1 MRNII
6 IVECRSTGIN
16 FIEDIVNMGYNP
28 IVLETKVAD
37 TDEGRLYAEN
47 RTKGYGNIKHD
58 FLLLKEKDTY
68 DETLEMV
75 NEYDPLLVL
84 PANEKGVVLATKLA
98 YDLNLLCNDIE
109 NLDAMTLKHEMQNR
123 LAECGLRHIKGKNV
137 RTLEEAMDFYDCEG
151 LNEVVIKPVYSA
163 GSSSVRI
170 CEDRDEFIEAFNL
183 LTEKTNQFGDENE
196 EFLIQERINGEEYI
210 VNTVSCDGMHRVTMI
225 WKYNKVK
232 TSDGAILYD
241 STNSVNELNIG
252 EAKMVEYAYKVAD
265 ALGIRYGPVHGEYMI
280 DEKGPVLIE
289 VNCRPIGGNMDVEFL
304 DMVSGQHE
312 TDSILYSYLKPE
324 LFKEQMKKPY
334 QLFASASLKHVIV
347 PKDIVARSAPLKNI
361 SLKLKSHHKTILQD
375 IDYEYSKSFLKT
387 EDLDSSP
394 GTMYFI
400 HEDPSVVYND
410 LEFVRSIERNAFSM
424 VLNSELHD
432 VALKDDES
440 YINEIRPLVNE
451 CEKYGIGLL
460 VTDQF
465 IDDVNI
471 KQVKSENVDKVI
483 GKFDFIIINLNKVI
497 SNGPS
502 KEAIELLWASFS
514 RIKKNGFI
522 FIPENTYQL
531 LDGGRN
537 SMEVL
542 VKSAGLKIEIPPYG
556 VYDTIIASKV

>member
-542 VKSAGLKIEIPPYG
+542 IKSAGLKIEIPPYG

>member
-151 LNEVVIKPVYSA
+151 LKEVVIKPVYSA

-502 KEAIELLWASFS
+502 KEAIELLWVSFS

>member
-334 QLFASASLKHVIV
+334 
-347 PKDIVARSAPLKNI
+347 NY
-361 SLKLKSHHKTILQD
+361 SHL
-375 IDYEYSKSFLKT
+375 
-387 EDLDSSP
+387 
-394 GTMYFI
+394 
-400 HEDPSVVYND
+400 
-410 LEFVRSIERNAFSM
+410 
-424 VLNSELHD
+424 LH
-432 VALKDDES
+432 
-440 YINEIRPLVNE
+440 
-451 CEKYGIGLL
+451 
-460 VTDQF
+460 
-465 IDDVNI
+465 
-471 KQVKSENVDKVI
+471 
-483 GKFDFIIINLNKVI
+483 
-497 SNGPS
+497 
-502 KEAIELLWASFS
+502 
-514 RIKKNGFI
+514 
-522 FIPENTYQL
+522 
-531 LDGGRN
+531 
-537 SMEVL
+537 
-542 VKSAGLKIEIPPYG
+542 
-556 VYDTIIASKV
+556 